1 MSASSDKWDETTLDK
16 LIDLRT
22 GKLDANAAVE
32 GGEYPFFTCSRDIIS
47 RIDYYTYDTE
57 CVLLAGNGDFNNVL
71 RLLEK
76 GAPTSYV
83 CKHRG
88 SSAIMIA
95 SKYGHIEIIRLLI
108 QYGADIDAQNHQG
121 QTSLMLAS
129 KYGHKECVQL
139 LLEKGANPNIIDNNE
154 YLD

>member
-1 MSASSDKWDETTLDK
+1 MPSILDRLHLSTVFPKLSVYETFLLMSLTAVTTYSTANLIVK
-16 LIDLRT
+16 AKKVRNAISKRQLID
-22 GKLDANAAVE
+22 A
-32 GGEYPFFTCSRDIIS
+32 
-47 RIDYYTYDTE
+47 
-57 CVLLAGNGDFNNVL
+57 AGNGDFNNVL